1 MPQALAI
8 VAVVATVAQTA
19 VSMHGQ
25 RQQAKA
31 AENAAE
37 FNAKV
42 AENEALRVEQER
54 SEQSRRDRVTNK
66 RLQGQQRALIAKS
79 GVTETG
85 SPLDLMA
92 ETAGE
97 LELGILDSNRA
108 AQAQSAQ
115 FQNKATIGRFEGK
128 SRAVGLRNRSIATGI
143 GGIAKASS
151 QGYSAYKA

>member
-1 MPQALAI
+1 MPQAAGI
-8 VAVVATVAQTA
+8 IAVVATVASTA
-19 VSMHGQ
+19 VSIHGQ

-31 AENAAE
+31 AEAAAE

-42 AENEALRVEQER
+42 AENEALRVEMESR
-54 SEQSRRDRVTNK
+54 EQIRRDRITHK
-66 RLQGQQRALIAKS
+66 RLLGRQRALAAKS

-97 LELGILDSNRA
+97 LELGILDSQRA
-108 AQAQSAQ
+108 HQAKATQLRGE
-115 FQNKATIGRFEGK
+115 ATIGRFEGK

-143 GGIAKASS
+143 GGISRAAT
-151 QGYSAYKA
+151 QTARL

>member
-54 SEQSRRDRVTNK
+54 S
-66 RLQGQQRALIAKS
+66 
-79 GVTETG
+79 
-85 SPLDLMA
+85 
-92 ETAGE
+92 
-97 LELGILDSNRA
+97 
-108 AQAQSAQ
+108 
-115 FQNKATIGRFEGK
+115 
-128 SRAVGLRNRSIATGI
+128 
-143 GGIAKASS
+143 
-151 QGYSAYKA
+151 